1 MDFQTSLFSNS
12 WYHGFPLR
20 LPSFSKFLYLH
31 IDGFHA
37 LLFPIHGI
45 RTLSTLAEKKNKSH
59 LRSYEPYAQ
68 FLSWTV
74 WNVSCAIFPISTV
87 WKKWKSVEV
96 QFDYTRWFLGP
107 LDIPH
112 WTFVTN
118 FGLKTN
124 LTLPW
129 SRIRAQR
136 NQGDPRSFFENKIV
150 IIRKDAC
157 SIPLRYLGY

>member
-1 MDFQTSLFSNS
+1 MDFQTTLFSNW
-12 WYHGFPLR
+12 WYHGFPLS
-20 LPSFSKFLYLH
+20 LPQFSKFSYVH

-37 LLFPIHGI
+37 HLFPIHGI
-45 RTLSTLAEKKNKSH
+45 RTLSTLTEKKGKSH

-68 FLSWTV
+68 FSSWTV

-96 QFDYTRWFLGP
+96 QFDYTRWFRGP

-112 WTFVTN
+112 WTFVTILALN
-118 FGLKTN
+118 TN
-124 LTLPW
+124 LKLPW
-129 SRIRAQR
+129 PRIRAPR
-136 NQGDPRSFFENKIV
+136 KQGDSRSFSKNKIV

-157 SIPLRYLGY
+157 SIHRRYLGY

>member
-1 MDFQTSLFSNS
+1 MDFR
-12 WYHGFPLR
+12 W
-20 LPSFSKFLYLH
+20 
-31 IDGFHA
+31 GFHRFQNFYIYILMDFMLFYFRFMA
-37 LLFPIHGI
+37 LEHYQPWL
-45 RTLSTLAEKKNKSH
+45 KKNKSH

-68 FLSWTV
+68 FSSWTV